1 MEIMPNIP
9 NVNRFENT
17 VKELEKSP
25 LNDKRLKEEERLK
38 EVCEDFEAIFVNMML
53 KSGRST
59 VDEGGLVEKSAGTKM
74 FEGMYDEELSS
85 IISKTDDGGMGIGI
99 GKLLYEQMKMSL
111 SQPRRE
117 VLEPKPDTET
127 EVTEAEENTIE

>member
-25 LNDKRLKEEERLK
+25 QNDKRLKEEERLK

-85 IISKTDDGGMGIGI
+85 IISKTDEGGMGI
-99 GKLLYEQMKMSL
+99 GKLLYEQM
-111 SQPRRE
+111 
-117 VLEPKPDTET
+117 
-127 EVTEAEENTIE
+127 

>member
-25 LNDKRLKEEERLK
+25 QNDKRLKEEERLK

-111 SQPRRE
+111 GQPRVE
-117 VLEPKPDTET
+117 VKEPESETQTELT
-127 EVTEAEENTIE
+127 EPEENTIE